1 MERVSHWP
9 ERIAEAT
16 RQRVRVGDVIEP
28 LTYVVV
34 ALAFLLFVG
43 AVYYAVKDRLV
54 DDRLLAVAGLVEI
67 GLLVLLVLG
76 LTGLGHITDST
87 EKATFVAYL
96 ITLPLI
102 PIGTALLTIK
112 EKSRWAMGSMAVG
125 AFGVAVMAVR
135 LQQIWNSYV

>member
-1 MERVSHWP
+1 M
-9 ERIAEAT
+9 
-16 RQRVRVGDVIEP
+16 IEP

-34 ALAFLLFVG
+34 ALACLLFVG

-76 LTGLGHITDST
+76 LTGLGEITDST

-96 ITLPLI
+96 VSLPVI
-102 PIGTALLTIK
+102 PVGTALLTIK
-112 EKSRWAMGSMAVG
+112 EKSRWAMGSMAIG
-125 AFGVAVMAVR
+125 AFAVAVMAVR
-135 LQQIWNSYV
+135 VQQIWNSYA

>member
-135 LQQIWNSYV
+135 LQQIWNSYA